1 MVKIIL
7 NILKIYL
14 KNIKVKKMKQPKLPK
29 QRDYNILLHIKG
41 EINLS
46 TRRVNSKEKYSRK
59 TKHKKDLC

>member
-1 MVKIIL
+1 MKNKKI
-7 NILKIYL
+7 
-14 KNIKVKKMKQPKLPK
+14 KQPK

-59 TKHKKDLC
+59 TKHKKDFG